1 MMNGIIHGSYTNPI
15 AHYTTISQTMRII
28 LVAFFTILGANL
40 VINVI
45 DRADKIQQDKMQQLC
60 QIDQSYCTTKYERL
74 HPTKV

>member
-1 MMNGIIHGSYTNPI
+1 
-15 AHYTTISQTMRII
+15 MRII
-28 LVAFFTILGANL
+28 LVAFFTIFGANL